1 MIFKFISVYKI
12 IKQKFANKLN
22 ELIIAENIYLKKI
35 ILTEQGSI
43 SIKISFLQDKKV
55 VTKIKHVVMDVLILM
70 C

>member
-22 ELIIAENIYLKKI
+22 GFIIAENIYKKI
-35 ILTEQGSI
+35 IMTEKGSI

-55 VTKIKHVVMDVLILM
+55 VTKIKHVVMDVFILM

>member
-1 MIFKFISVYKI
+1 MIFKFISVHKI

-22 ELIIAENIYLKKI
+22 EFIIAENIYKKI
-35 ILTEQGSI
+35 IMTEKGSI

>member
-1 MIFKFISVYKI
+1 MIFKFISVHKI

-22 ELIIAENIYLKKI
+22 EFIIAEIIYKKI
-35 ILTEQGSI
+35 IMTEKGSI

>member
-12 IKQKFANKLN
+12 IKQKFADKLN
-22 ELIIAENIYLKKI
+22 VFITAENIYKKI
-35 ILTEQGSI
+35 IMTEKGSI

>member
-22 ELIIAENIYLKKI
+22 VFITAENIYKKI
-35 ILTEQGSI
+35 IMTEKGSI

-55 VTKIKHVVMDVLILM
+55 VTKIKHVEIDVLILM

>member
-22 ELIIAENIYLKKI
+22 EFIIAENIYKKI
-35 ILTEQGSI
+35 IMTEKGSI

-55 VTKIKHVVMDVLILM
+55 VTKIKHVIMEVLISM

>member
-22 ELIIAENIYLKKI
+22 EFIIAENIYKKI
-35 ILTEQGSI
+35 IMTEKGSI

-55 VTKIKHVVMDVLILM
+55 VTKIKHVVMDVLIMM

>member
-22 ELIIAENIYLKKI
+22 EFIIAENIYKKI
-35 ILTEQGSI
+35 IMTEKGSI

-55 VTKIKHVVMDVLILM
+55 VTKIKHVVVDVLILM

>member
-1 MIFKFISVYKI
+1 MIFKFISFYKI

-22 ELIIAENIYLKKI
+22 EFIIAENIYKKI
-35 ILTEQGSI
+35 IMTEKGSI

>member
-22 ELIIAENIYLKKI
+22 EFIIAENIYIKI
-35 ILTEQGSI
+35 IMTEKGSI

-55 VTKIKHVVMDVLILM
+55 VTKIKHVEIDVLILM

>member
-22 ELIIAENIYLKKI
+22 EFIIAENIYKKI
-35 ILTEQGSI
+35 IMTEKWSI

>member
-22 ELIIAENIYLKKI
+22 EFIVAENIYKKI
-35 ILTEQGSI
+35 IMTEKGSI

>member
-22 ELIIAENIYLKKI
+22 EFIIAENIYKKI
-35 ILTEQGSI
+35 IMTEKGSI

>member
-22 ELIIAENIYLKKI
+22 VFITAENIYKKI
-35 ILTEQGSI
+35 IMTEKGSI

>member
-22 ELIIAENIYLKKI
+22 EFIIAENIYIKI
-35 ILTEQGSI
+35 IMTEKGSI

-55 VTKIKHVVMDVLILM
+55 VTKIKHVVVDVLILM

>member
-1 MIFKFISVYKI
+1 MIFKFISVHKI

-22 ELIIAENIYLKKI
+22 EFIVAENIYKKI
-35 ILTEQGSI
+35 IMTEKGSI

>member
-1 MIFKFISVYKI
+1 MNFKFISVYKI

-22 ELIIAENIYLKKI
+22 EFIVAENIYKKI
-35 ILTEQGSI
+35 IMTEKGSI

>member
-22 ELIIAENIYLKKI
+22 EFIIAENIYKKI
-35 ILTEQGSI
+35 IMTEKGSI

-55 VTKIKHVVMDVLILM
+55 VTKIKHVVIDVLI
-70 C
+70 

>member
-1 MIFKFISVYKI
+1 MIFKFISVCKI

-22 ELIIAENIYLKKI
+22 EFIIAENIYKKI
-35 ILTEQGSI
+35 IMTEKGSI

-55 VTKIKHVVMDVLILM
+55 VTKIKHVVIDVLILM

>member
-22 ELIIAENIYLKKI
+22 EFIVAENIYKKI
-35 ILTEQGSI
+35 IMTEKGSI

-55 VTKIKHVVMDVLILM
+55 VTKIKHVVIDVLILM

>member
-22 ELIIAENIYLKKI
+22 EFIIAENIYKKI
-35 ILTEQGSI
+35 IMTEKGSI

-55 VTKIKHVVMDVLILM
+55 VTKIKHVEIDVLILM

>member
-22 ELIIAENIYLKKI
+22 VFITAENIYKKI
-35 ILTEQGSI
+35 IMTEKGSI

-55 VTKIKHVVMDVLILM
+55 VTKIKHVVIDVLILM

>member
-22 ELIIAENIYLKKI
+22 EFIIAENIYKKI
-35 ILTEQGSI
+35 IMTEKGSI

-55 VTKIKHVVMDVLILM
+55 VTKIKHVVIDVLILM